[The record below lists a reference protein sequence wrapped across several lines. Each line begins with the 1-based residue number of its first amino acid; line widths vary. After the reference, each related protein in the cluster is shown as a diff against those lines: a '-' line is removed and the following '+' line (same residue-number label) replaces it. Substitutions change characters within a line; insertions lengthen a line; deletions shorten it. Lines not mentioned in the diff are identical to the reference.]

1 MNAAPGEE
9 VIEPRSQDVSQVDAA
24 PGGEAIEPRV
34 RKVENKVVQDP
45 RLLVE
50 DSAIDTG
57 DPAQGGKAPAD
68 SGR

>member
-45 RLLVE
+45 RLFVE

-68 SGR
+68 PGR